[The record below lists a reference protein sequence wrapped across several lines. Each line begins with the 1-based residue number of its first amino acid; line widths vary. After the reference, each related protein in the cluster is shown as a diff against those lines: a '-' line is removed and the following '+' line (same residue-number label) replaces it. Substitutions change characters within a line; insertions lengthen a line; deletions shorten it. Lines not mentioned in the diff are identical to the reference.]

1 MYKFLVKDSF
11 VIKREF
17 EFKEELFLIDFVLV
31 LKERFFK
38 DSKLGDDIEKKII
51 LDVEDV
57 KFDIKMEEQEKE
69 KIFCYFCSE
78 VFNSVVDQYQYE
90 RYLCKVNK
98 EFLNRFLLSDSF
110 RNFLCSFILD
120 VSYRGILNGSYSVLD
135 IDYEDDSEFK
145 KFRMCIYISEEQLV
159 VLKFYYKEN
168 LRLRKFEL
176 IRIGKEI
183 GKEKRVVQVWFQN
196 MRVRDRR

>member
-57 KFDIKMEEQEKE
+57 KFDIKMEE
-69 KIFCYFCSE
+69 
-78 VFNSVVDQYQYE
+78 
-90 RYLCKVNK
+90 
-98 EFLNRFLLSDSF
+98 
-110 RNFLCSFILD
+110 
-120 VSYRGILNGSYSVLD
+120 
-135 IDYEDDSEFK
+135 
-145 KFRMCIYISEEQLV
+145 
-159 VLKFYYKEN
+159 
-168 LRLRKFEL
+168 
-176 IRIGKEI
+176 
-183 GKEKRVVQVWFQN
+183 
-196 MRVRDRR
+196 